1 MSEEKKEGKKKFSI
15 GNILF
20 GEKEEANKKESNPL
34 KEGKSIDLKYAK
46 GNRYRIVLENVQKGI
61 ESYYFAI
68 LGLLRGVG
76 KDLYTP
82 RFGFNF
88 ENILKIGDVYRASES
103 SAFWGSLEQRKGLQ
117 QEKASQYLRGIS
129 EMVKGLFQLIRELRI
144 IDERLGYYEKSKKG
158 EEKDQESAEISLKGI
173 WVDLV
178 EGGAKNP
185 ASVYGLAR
193 EVGFVTLPDLFF
205 KIRAKNA
212 DDIDKVVGRIEGIN
226 RKVKEVL
233 SRKLFQYYQWK
244 DKTEKE
250 LSDRK
255 RFLLKYMRQHYHIIK
270 EYISWVKPYLQN
282 LRKLNLQGTTQ
293 DPDVVMAFETSKTEL
308 ELLAYTKR
316 DYTIQKTYEQEETF
330 KAEFKKFFPV
340 LRIKFI
346 SVAIPQISFQEE
358 GQRGAVHLGTT
369 EIIIEAF
376 VATQE
381 QINEYVESKAT
392 EDLELLAS
400 VNSAMDS
407 MMDEIKKYLK
417 EAGETFKDEETKK
430 DEKKAEGVLTPFK
443 QVLDGFKD
451 IFSSMNIT
459 KRGEVR
465 DNKAEEQAAKDMIRF
480 KAFLLW
486 DVFKKLQ
493 GLQAT

>member
-1 MSEEKKEGKKKFSI
+1 MGEDKKEEKKKFSLGKILFGEEKKEK
-15 GNILF
+15 
-20 GEKEEANKKESNPL
+20 EKPNPL
-34 KEGKSIDLKYAK
+34 KGNGIDLNKSSRK
-46 GNRYRIVLENVQKGI
+46 RYRIVIESVQKGI
-61 ESYYFAI
+61 ESHYFMI
-68 LGLLRGVG
+68 LGLLKGVG
-76 KDLYTP
+76 TP
-82 RFGFNF
+82 RFGLDF
-88 ENILKIGDVYRASES
+88 EHILKIGDVYKASES
-103 SAFWGSLEQRKGLQ
+103 SAFWGSLEQRKSIQ
-117 QEKASQYLRGIS
+117 QEKAAQYLRGVS
-129 EMVKGLFQLIRELRI
+129 EMVKGLFQIIRELRI
-144 IDERLGYYEKSKKG
+144 LDERMGYYEKSKKG
-158 EEKDQESAEISLKGI
+158 EEKDQDSAEISLKGI

-212 DDIDKVVGRIEGIN
+212 DDVDKAVDRLEGIN

-250 LSDRK
+250 LGDRK

-270 EYISWVKPYLQN
+270 EYISWIKPYLQN
-282 LRKLNLQGTTQ
+282 IRRLQLQGTSSGIKEN
-293 DPDVVMAFETSKTEL
+293 DPDIVMAFETSKTEL
-308 ELLAYTKR
+308 ELLAYKTSDQRIDEK
-316 DYTIQKTYEQEETF
+316 YEPEETIRMEYKTY
-330 KAEFKKFFPV
+330 FPV
-340 LRIKFI
+340 LRIRFV

-358 GQRGAVHLGTT
+358 GQRGAVHVGNT

-376 VATQE
+376 VATE
-381 QINEYVESKAT
+381 KQINEYIESKQT

-430 DEKKAEGVLTPFK
+430 DEEKAEGILTPFQK
-443 QVLDGFKD
+443 AFEGFKD
-451 IFSSMNIT
+451 FFSDVSIFKENID
-459 KRGEVR
+459 KGEEGR
-465 DNKAEEQAAKDMIRF
+465 AKKMAEI
-480 KAFLLW
+480 KAFILW
-486 DVFKKLQ
+486 DVFKKVS
-493 GLQAT
+493 GLMQL

>member
-1 MSEEKKEGKKKFSI
+1 MVEGKKEGRKKFSV

-20 GEKEEANKKESNPL
+20 GKQEEKKDKKKDNPL
-34 KEGKSIDLKYAK
+34 FNNGIDLRFGKS
-46 GNRYRIVLENVQKGI
+46 GRYRILLENVQKGI
-61 ESYYFAI
+61 ESYYFVI
-68 LGLLRGVG
+68 LGLLKGVG
-76 KDLYTP
+76 KDIYTP

-88 ENILKIGDVYRASES
+88 ENILKIGDIYRASES
-103 SAFWGSLEQRKGLQ
+103 SAFWGSLEQRKGIQ
-117 QEKASQYLRGIS
+117 QEKASQYLRGVS
-129 EMVKGLFQLIRELRI
+129 EMVKGLFQIIRELRI
-144 IDERLGYYEKSKKG
+144 IDERIGYYEKSKKG
-158 EEKDQESAEISLKGI
+158 DEKDQESAEIALKGI

-205 KIRAKNA
+205 KTRAKNA
-212 DDIDKVVGRIEGIN
+212 DDVDKAVDRLEGFN

-233 SRKLFQYYQWK
+233 QRKLFQYYQWK

-250 LSDRK
+250 LNDRK

-270 EYISWVKPYLQN
+270 EYISWIKPYLLN
-282 LRKLNLQGTTQ
+282 IRKLNLGGTTQ
-293 DPDVVMAFETSKTEL
+293 DPDVVMTFETSKTEL

-316 DYTIQKTYEQEETF
+316 DYHITENYEPEEEF
-330 KAEFKKFFPV
+330 KEEFKKYFPV
-340 LRIKFI
+340 VRVKFV

-358 GQRGAVHLGTT
+358 GQRGAVHLGST

-400 VNSAMDS
+400 VNSALDS
-407 MMDEIKKYLK
+407 MMDEIRKYLK
-417 EAGETFKDEETKK
+417 EAGETFKDEETKS
-430 DEKKAEGVLTPFK
+430 DEKKAEGVLSPFK
-443 QVLDGFKD
+443 EAIQGFKD
-451 IFSSMNIT
+451 LVLDLGFKKSS
-459 KRGEVR
+459 GER
-465 DNKAEEQAAKDMIRF
+465 AGEKEAAKKLATN

-486 DVFKKLQ
+486 DVFKKIQ

>member
-1 MSEEKKEGKKKFSI
+1 MEEVKKDSKKFSI
-15 GNILF
+15 GTILF
-20 GEKEEANKKESNPL
+20 GESKPEEKKKDNPL
-34 KEGKSIDLKYAK
+34 FGKGISLKN
-46 GNRYRIVLENVQKGI
+46 GNWRYRLHLENTQKGI

-68 LGLLRGVG
+68 LGLLKGIG
-76 KDLYTP
+76 KDIYTS
-82 RFGFNF
+82 RFSLSF

-129 EMVKGLFQLIRELRI
+129 EMVKGLFQIIRELRI

-158 EEKDQESAEISLKGI
+158 DENDQDSAEISLKGI

-178 EGGAKNP
+178 EGGAKSP

-193 EVGFVTLPDLFF
+193 EVGFITLPDLFF

-212 DDIDKVVGRIEGIN
+212 DDVDKAVNRIEGIN

-270 EYISWVKPYLQN
+270 EYILWVKPYLQN
-282 LRKLNLQGTTQ
+282 IRKLNLQGTTQ

-308 ELLAYTKR
+308 ELIAYTKR
-316 DYTIQKTYEQEETF
+316 DYKVDKTYEPEETF
-330 KAEFKKFFPV
+330 KGEFKKFFPV
-340 LRIKFI
+340 IRVKFS

-358 GQRGAVHLGTT
+358 GQRGAIHMGST
-369 EIIIEAF
+369 EIIIDAF

-430 DEKKAEGVLTPFK
+430 DEAKAEGILSPFK
-443 QVLDGFKD
+443 NVLDGIKD
-451 IFSSMNIT
+451 IAASFGIIKEKEGFRKDEAKAAENIV
-459 KRGEVR
+459 K
-465 DNKAEEQAAKDMIRF
+465 F
-480 KAFLLW
+480 KAFILW
-486 DVFKKLQ
+486 DVFKKLN
-493 GLQAT
+493 GMQAT